1 LSRFLVV
8 APNWIGDAL
17 MAQPLLARLK
27 GEIDVVAPEWVA
39 PVMRRMPEV
48 RSVISTP
55 FVHGPLQLR
64 ERWKLG
70 RRIKGQYDQ
79 AYVLPN
85 SWKSAL
91 IPWHARI
98 ARRTGY
104 IGEFRYGLL
113 NDARKATGASMAAH
127 YAALAG
133 YVVAQ
138 AIIFVPLLY
147 VANYYAP
154 GAIASAAA
162 VTFVGFV
169 GLSLIA
175 FITRKDFSFLRGI
188 LCWGGVLALVL
199 IVAGVIFGFQLGT
212 FFSVAMVGL
221 AGAAILYDTSN
232 ILHHYPEDRYVAAA
246 LELFASVA
254 LMLWYVLRIFTS
266 RR

>member
-1 LSRFLVV
+1 MNMDSYSPTAPVIELDENSRGRFIARAYNHLFGAITAFILLEVFLFKSGMAESIASVLLSGPWLLVL
-8 APNWIGDAL
+8 G
-17 MAQPLLARLK
+17 
-27 GEIDVVAPEWVA
+27 GFVVVSWVA
-39 PVMRRMPEV
+39 
-48 RSVISTP
+48 RSIAHKSTS
-55 FVHGPLQLR
+55 
-64 ERWKLG
+64 K
-70 RRIKGQYDQ
+70 
-79 AYVLPN
+79 
-85 SWKSAL
+85 
-91 IPWHARI
+91 
-98 ARRTGY
+98 
-104 IGEFRYGLL
+104 
-113 NDARKATGASMAAH
+113 AAH

-147 VANYYAP
+147 VADHYAP

-169 GLSLIA
+169 GLSLVA

-188 LCWGGVLALVL
+188 LCWGGIVALVL

-212 FFSVAMVGL
+212 FFSVAMVAL

-254 LMLWYVLRIFTS
+254 LMFWYVLRLFMS